1 METLKPFRGDE
12 EETQDPQAFL
22 RAFNRAMRAMAIST
36 EADKIAALQDYITP
50 RSEAQR
56 WYDGLTLQQR
66 TTWAELEKSFNSKWE
81 SLPMAEKTEETYQD
95 ELLTLKL
102 EDDDVGKTKDINGTK
117 VWTHVAWAKET
128 MRLAKAAKVE
138 KDVGLVR
145 IAHKKLPKV
154 IRNLTKIRYKDFEE
168 LTREVKGLDM
178 DKIRREKEDVD
189 QVKSMKWSPYILGL
203 AKL

>member
-36 EADKIAALQDYITP
+36 EADKIAALQDYIAP
-50 RSEAQR
+50 ALRGSEV
-56 WYDGLTLQQR
+56 R